1 VERVPEVLMPRLSD
15 ATEEATIVAWLV
27 DDGATVSPGDEIVE
41 IETDKATTSYGAEAA
56 GTLRI
61 VAPIGHTVRAG
72 TAIAR
77 IETGT
82 GRGPGVDVVAGDA
95 PGSPEP
101 GRTSGTGA
109 PKAGTPEPDRRG
121 APEAGTPEPGPSP
134 EPSPAP
140 EPTPPSSPD
149 PAPEPGPTPEPS
161 GTALAAATA
170 APGATAARPDA
181 ALAPVPEGAARRV
194 PSRVERLVAD
204 RMTQSRTTI
213 PDFAVA
219 VDIDMGRALELRA
232 ELKTV
237 GAIGGS
243 GRTPS
248 VNDLVVK
255 ACALALREHP
265 RIRSAWDDDGTIVE
279 HEAVH
284 VGVAVAT
291 DDGGLVVPVVRDAD
305 RLGLGALAA
314 TTRDLAGR
322 ARAGRVT
329 PRELSGGTFTISNL
343 GALGVAHFTAIVS
356 PGQGAILAVGAVA
369 DRLVAVDGAPAVRPV
384 MTATLCSD
392 HRVIYGAHAAAFLD
406 RLRTLLEHPGSL
418 AL

>member
-61 VAPIGHTVRAG
+61 VAAIGRTVRAG

-77 IETGT
+77 IETGD
-82 GRGPGVDVVAGDA
+82 GPGADVAVVAGDA
-95 PGSPEP
+95 PGPDRD
-101 GRTSGTGA
+101 GVA
-109 PKAGTPEPDRRG
+109 PSAGTPEP
-121 APEAGTPEPGPSP
+121 EPSP
-134 EPSPAP
+134 EPTPAP

-149 PAPEPGPTPEPS
+149 PAPEPSPGPEPS
-161 GTALAAATA
+161 GTAAASPAVASPDFA
-170 APGATAARPDA
+170 ASADA
-181 ALAPVPEGAARRV
+181 PLAPVPDGAVRRA

-204 RMTQSRTTI
+204 RMVQSRTTI

-237 GAIGGS
+237 GAIGAG

-265 RIRSAWDDDGTIVE
+265 RIRSAWDDDGTVVE

>member
-1 VERVPEVLMPRLSD
+1 MPEVLMPRLSD

-77 IETGT
+77 IETGN
-82 GRGPGVDVVAGDA
+82 GRGSGVDVVAGDG
-95 PGSPEP
+95 PGAPEP
-101 GRTSGTGA
+101 GLTS
-109 PKAGTPEPDRRG
+109 RS
-121 APEAGTPEPGPSP
+121 EAGTPEPGPSP

-140 EPTPPSSPD
+140 EPTPSPSPEPTPEPG
-149 PAPEPGPTPEPS
+149 PAPEPS
-161 GTALAAATA
+161 GAASAAATDAPVA
-170 APGATAARPDA
+170 AATPVA
-181 ALAPVPEGAARRV
+181 ALVPEGATRRV

-265 RIRSAWDDDGTIVE
+265 RIRSAWDDDGTVVE

-314 TTRDLAGR
+314 TTRDLASR

>member
-1 VERVPEVLMPRLSD
+1 MERVPEVLMPRLSD

-41 IETDKATTSYGAEAA
+41 IETDKATTAYGAEAA

-61 VAPIGHTVRAG
+61 VAATGRTVRAG

-77 IETGT
+77 IEAHD
-82 GRGPGVDVVAGDA
+82 GRGTGVDVTAGDG
-95 PGSPEP
+95 PG
-101 GRTSGTGA
+101 A
-109 PKAGTPEPDRRG
+109 
-121 APEAGTPEPGPSP
+121 PEPGPSP
-134 EPSPAP
+134 EPAPAP
-140 EPTPPSSPD
+140 EPTPPSSPE
-149 PAPEPGPTPEPS
+149 PAPEPGPSPEPS
-161 GTALAAATA
+161 VGRASSGPSPVGASSSGPSPVDAAPPGPSPAAESPLAAA
-170 APGATAARPDA
+170 
-181 ALAPVPEGAARRV
+181 PEGAARRA

-204 RMTQSRTTI
+204 RMVQSRTTI

-219 VDIDMGRALELRA
+219 VDIDMGRALQLRA

-237 GAIGGS
+237 GAVGGS

-279 HEAVH
+279 HDAVH

-322 ARAGRVT
+322 ARVGRVT

>member
-61 VAPIGHTVRAG
+61 VAAIGHTVRAG

-77 IETGT
+77 IETGD
-82 GRGPGVDVVAGDA
+82 GSGADVAVVAGDA
-95 PGSPEP
+95 LAPGPASAPSSAGSPDP
-101 GRTSGTGA
+101 ARA
-109 PKAGTPEPDRRG
+109 PSAGTPEP
-121 APEAGTPEPGPSP
+121 APSP
-134 EPSPAP
+134 EPAPAP

-149 PAPEPGPTPEPS
+149 PAPEPSPSPEPS
-161 GTALAAATA
+161 GVAAEPAAAA
-170 APGATAARPDA
+170 SADAPI
-181 ALAPVPEGAARRV
+181 APVPEGAARRV

-204 RMTQSRTTI
+204 RMVQSRTTI

-265 RIRSAWDDDGTIVE
+265 RIRSAWDDDGTVVE
-279 HEAVH
+279 HDAVH

>member
-1 VERVPEVLMPRLSD
+1 MV
-15 ATEEATIVAWLV
+15 
-27 DDGATVSPGDEIVE
+27 
-41 IETDKATTSYGAEAA
+41 
-56 GTLRI
+56 
-61 VAPIGHTVRAG
+61 
-72 TAIAR
+72 
-77 IETGT
+77 
-82 GRGPGVDVVAGDA
+82 
-95 PGSPEP
+95 
-101 GRTSGTGA
+101 
-109 PKAGTPEPDRRG
+109 
-121 APEAGTPEPGPSP
+121 
-134 EPSPAP
+134 
-140 EPTPPSSPD
+140 
-149 PAPEPGPTPEPS
+149 
-161 GTALAAATA
+161 
-170 APGATAARPDA
+170 
-181 ALAPVPEGAARRV
+181 
-194 PSRVERLVAD
+194 
-204 RMTQSRTTI
+204 QSRTTI

-237 GAIGGS
+237 GAVGGS

-279 HEAVH
+279 HDAVH

>member
-61 VAPIGHTVRAG
+61 VAAIGHTVRAG

-77 IETGT
+77 IETGD
-82 GRGPGVDVVAGDA
+82 GSGADVAVVAGDA
-95 PGSPEP
+95 LAPGPASAPSSAGSPDP
-101 GRTSGTGA
+101 ARA
-109 PKAGTPEPDRRG
+109 PSAGTPEP
-121 APEAGTPEPGPSP
+121 APSP
-134 EPSPAP
+134 EPAPAP

-149 PAPEPGPTPEPS
+149 PAPEPSPSPEPS
-161 GTALAAATA
+161 GVAAEPAAAASADAPLAAA
-170 APGATAARPDA
+170 
-181 ALAPVPEGAARRV
+181 PEGAVRRM

-204 RMTQSRTTI
+204 RMVQSRTTI

-265 RIRSAWDDDGTIVE
+265 RIRSAWDDDGTVVE
-279 HEAVH
+279 HDAVH